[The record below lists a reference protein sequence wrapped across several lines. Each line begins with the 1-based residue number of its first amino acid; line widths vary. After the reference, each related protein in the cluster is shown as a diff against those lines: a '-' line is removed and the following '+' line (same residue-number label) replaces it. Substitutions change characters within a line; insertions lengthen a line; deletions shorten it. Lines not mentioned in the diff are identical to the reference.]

1 MGKKWY
7 IRQALRKR
15 GRATAR
21 IWKRGE
27 GMDKGE
33 GVRAAEKSREKKLW
47 KKSKNFWKSTWQ
59 MENFVVYLKSCR
71 KETASLVLEN
81 WTTEKRKKRVWEII
95 QERNL
100 DNSCAVTNH
109 GDCREIKILFKSKRA
124 TELNFKLVLREDN
137 TSHKIQNLESLI
149 LAQDERWRRA

>member
-1 MGKKWY
+1 MKIEQQK
-7 IRQALRKR
+7 RERKS
-15 GRATAR
+15 
-21 IWKRGE
+21 
-27 GMDKGE
+27 
-33 GVRAAEKSREKKLW
+33 VCEKS
-47 KKSKNFWKSTWQ
+47 Q
-59 MENFVVYLKSCR
+59 M
-71 KETASLVLEN
+71 
-81 WTTEKRKKRVWEII
+81 
-95 QERNL
+95 RNL